1 MLLYQ
6 HNYLFT
12 LSYQLKSYATGD
24 SEVYQGYVVYYTY
37 TIAFHSY
44 FIEYLLIVLAQLAV
58 AFYVAFF
65 LGMRLNP
72 ADNVSDTIVTKVF
85 ESIAAAFSS
94 QSNASHEANIKDDAT
109 EKRKSTPKNKTEYLT
124 LISNR
129 EYISMY
135 ALLVIGFIIWDS
147 VIYCKANKK
156 SPYWR
161 FFPIP
166 FLFIESLL
174 MSIICTFTRF
184 FFKVKFCIKTLKK
197 QCLEHWQEYVA
208 MPFLTILSAFVISH
222 GFWILLMF
230 LSFPALVISKM
241 IFFIP
246 LSLPVIIMLQR
257 IFSCFRLCCR
267 YRSVPPKGYFSA
279 GFCFFILWSP
289 VLVLLY
295 ATSNYF
301 LDVSEISNDPLKLI
315 MTFLEPFSLLTVW
328 PKYGVTNISKKRC
341 FLIYQKKKKKK
352 KNKNKAYHFYQ
363 LKDKKTL
370 SKNIRCRRNSYS

>member
-24 SEVYQGYVVYYTY
+24 SETYQGYVVYYTY
-37 TIAFHSY
+37 TIIFHSY

-58 AFYVAFF
+58 AFNIAFF

-72 ADNVSDTIVTKVF
+72 ADNLSDTIVTKVF

-230 LSFPALVISKM
+230 LSFPALVVSKM

-315 MTFLEPFSLLTVW
+315 MTFFGAIFITYRMAKVW
-328 PKYGVTNISKKRC
+328 SHEY
-341 FLIYQKKKKKK
+341 FQKKMLPNLPEEEKEEEEEQQSIPLLPIEGQEDTEQE
-352 KNKNKAYHFYQ
+352 HQMQEEQ
-363 LKDKKTL
+363 L
-370 SKNIRCRRNSYS
+370 